1 MVTPP
6 PVSAVPAGPPGSGDD
21 PAAARTAILLALGA
35 VFLFSLL
42 DLQAK
47 WLTQTQPVSQVVWA
61 RYFGHFLIMTV
72 FLWPRRGFGLLRTK
86 APVLQVS
93 RGALLLACTVL
104 FFLAIQRLP
113 LADAVAIGFVAPLL
127 ATALSVPL
135 LKEQVGIRRWS
146 AVLVG
151 LLGALIIVRPGLGV
165 FDSAALLVLGMAACF
180 ALYQNLTRM
189 VSGTDDSLVS
199 LYYTAIVGALAASFV
214 APFTWTALP
223 GWPETVMLAGLGIW
237 AGLGHW
243 LYILAFRLAPIAII
257 TPLMY
262 TALVWNTINGY
273 LVFGDLPDRWTLIGA
288 AILIATGLYVLYREG
303 VRRREAVPP
312 PAGDASPS

>member
-1 MVTPP
+1 MTGT
-6 PVSAVPAGPPGSGDD
+6 SD
-21 PAAARTAILLALGA
+21 PAAARKAILLSLCA

-47 WLTQTQPVSQVVWA
+47 WLGQTQPVSQVVWA
-61 RYFGHFLIMTV
+61 RYFGHFAIMTV
-72 FLWPRRGFGLLRTK
+72 FLWPGRGLRLLRTK

-113 LADAVAIGFVAPLL
+113 LADAVAIGFVAPLF

-135 LKEQVGIRRWS
+135 LKEQVGVRRWS

-151 LLGALIIVRPGLGV
+151 FVGALIIVRPGLGV
-165 FDSAALLVLGMAACF
+165 FDTAALLVLGMAVCF

-189 VSGTDDSLVS
+189 VSGTDDSVVS
-199 LYYTAIVGALAASFV
+199 LYYTAVVGALAASLV
-214 APFTWTALP
+214 VPFTWTDLP
-223 GWPETVMLAGLGIW
+223 GWREAAMLAGLGIW
-237 AGLGHW
+237 AGLGHY
-243 LYILAFRLAPIAII
+243 LYILAFRLAPIAVI

-262 TALVWNTINGY
+262 TALLWNTANGY
-273 LVFGDLPDRWTLIGA
+273 LVFGDLPDRWTVLGA
-288 AILIATGLYVLYREG
+288 SVLIATGLYVLYREG
-303 VRRREAVPP
+303 VRRREN
-312 PAGDASPS
+312 AG